1 MVAGRSLR
9 RNSDTGSASTIKQ
22 KHVETRHQLWALR
35 RGGESHALEPG
46 RVYLLGSAEECDLR
60 VEDAAPHHARLEVV
74 EDHVEIYDLGSAA
87 GVLHN
92 EARVRHAVLQAGD
105 RVGLADE
112 ILVITPDDGSA
123 AIVPLPEMRQAAA
136 HRRVLRIRAAASAL
150 RHRDKSLSEL
160 VGQRLREAP
169 WLALS
174 IALHAVL
181 ILLVAMYRPRDERSG
196 RDVAMINFE
205 ATNGR
210 PPGEGPPAPPVV
222 VVAEAPDELVED
234 PDPLA
239 EPEPIPVVR
248 GRDALTPIERVE
260 NPLLKIRRRPRQD
273 GAGGRS
279 GQTVASRGSA
289 GFRKRV
295 AELKASGLEI
305 MFVFDS
311 TGSMTSTI
319 EETKATIVGMCGV
332 LRALVPDARIG
343 LVTYRD
349 RGDREAYLVRQIP
362 LTRDYWRAS
371 NFVQF
376 VNAGGGDDIPEAVDA
391 GLAAAMEQT
400 WRPDARHV
408 IVLAGDAP
416 SHPRKLRGILRDVR
430 RWCRDGRSFVH
441 TLITNPENV
450 DEVTASEFEQIADS
464 GRGVCQ
470 TIADHGHILQR
481 VLTLAFGHE
490 FSEDVDDVVREI
502 NQRRDRVDTRS
513 MHLVREAGP
522 QLAAAL
528 LQDPLP
534 EPLWNALVR
543 KPRGPAAAV
552 LLDLL
557 ADQRTPPPARH
568 AVAAALQRIFDLDKP
583 PIDPQTNQPASRR
596 RIARWRQRA
605 ERLPN

>member
-9 RNSDTGSASTIKQ
+9 RNSDTDSATTIKWN
-22 KHVETRHQLWALR
+22 HVETGHQLWALR
-35 RGGESHALEPG
+35 QGRESHALEPG
-46 RVYLLGSAEECDLR
+46 RVYLLGSAEECDIH
-60 VEDAAPHHARLEVV
+60 VKDAAPHHARLEVV
-74 EDHVEIYDLGSAA
+74 GVHVEIDDLGSAS

-92 EARVRHAVLQAGD
+92 EARVRRAVLKAGD
-105 RVGLADE
+105 RIGLADE

-150 RHRDKSLSEL
+150 RYRDKSLSDL

-174 IALHAVL
+174 IALHAIL
-181 ILLVAMYRPRDERSG
+181 ILLVAIYTPRDERSG
-196 RDVAMINFE
+196 QDVAKINFE
-205 ATNGR
+205 TTNGR
-210 PPGEGPPAPPVV
+210 PPGGGPPVLPEV
-222 VVAEAPDELVED
+222 VVAEALDEHVED

-239 EPEPIPVVR
+239 APEPIPVVR
-248 GRDALTPIERVE
+248 GRDALAPLELVE
-260 NPLLKIRRRPRQD
+260 NPLLKIKRRPRRG
-273 GAGGRS
+273 GAGGRA
-279 GQTVASRGSA
+279 GETVASRGSA

-295 AELKASGLEI
+295 AELKARGLEI

-319 EETKATIVGMCGV
+319 EETKATIVEMCGV

-391 GLAAAMEQT
+391 GLAAAMEQN
-400 WRPDARHV
+400 WRPDARRV

-430 RWCRDGRSFVH
+430 AWCRDGRSAVH
-441 TLITNPENV
+441 TLITNPENAG
-450 DEVTASEFEQIADS
+450 EVTAHEFERIAAN

-470 TIADHGHILQR
+470 TIADHGQILQR

-490 FSEDVDDVVREI
+490 FGEDIDDVVREVD
-502 NQRRDRVDTRS
+502 QRRDRVDTRS

-528 LQDPLP
+528 LQEPLP

-543 KPRGPAAAV
+543 KPRGPAAVV

-557 ADQRTPPPARH
+557 ADQRTPPPTRH
-568 AVAAALQRIFDLDKP
+568 AVAAALQRILELDKP
-583 PIDPQTNQPASRR
+583 PIDPHTNQPASKR
-596 RIARWRQRA
+596 RIARLRRRA
-605 ERLPN
+605 ERLPD